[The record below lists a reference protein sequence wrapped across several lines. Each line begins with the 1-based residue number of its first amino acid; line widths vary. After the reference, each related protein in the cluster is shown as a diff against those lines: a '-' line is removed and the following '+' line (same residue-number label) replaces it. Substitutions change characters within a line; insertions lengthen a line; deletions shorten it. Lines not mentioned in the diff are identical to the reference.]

1 MASLYL
7 LSLYLDVPVPVP
19 HVVQPELVGDLGG
32 VHGVGEVLLV
42 GEDEEHGVTELVLGQ
57 HSVKLVPGL
66 SYPLTIV
73 AVHHEDESFCV
84 LEVMSPERPDLVLTA
99 HVPHSEADVLV
110 LHGLHIEPDGG
121 DGGNNL
127 TELQLVEDCSLTSG
141 IQT

>member
-1 MASLYL
+1 MQA
-7 LSLYLDVPVPVP
+7 
-19 HVVQPELVGDLGG
+19 QLVSDLCR
-32 VHGVGEVLLV
+32 VHGVREVLLV
-42 GEDEEHGVTELVLGQ
+42 GKHQQHGVTELVLSQ

-84 LEVMSPERPDLVLTA
+84 LEVMSPEGPDLVLTA